1 MWVCVGLVYFLMYI
15 YTQNNYEISLRLE
28 RLEVLDDR
36 DIFALNGGGNG
47 VYV

>member
-1 MWVCVGLVYFLMYI
+1 VNLVYFLMYI
-15 YTQNNYEISLRLE
+15 YAQNNYEISFQLE
-28 RLEVLDDR
+28 CLEVLDDT